1 MSILI
6 DNLEMRITELE
17 IENERLKEW
26 RYQLER
32 SIEHNNK
39 IMEMLKEENEEMQNK
54 LRVYQR
60 HCLNERNKQE
70 EIEIDVL
77 DELSNA
83 INKARNAFRGE

>member
-1 MSILI
+1 M
-6 DNLEMRITELE
+6 NELEMRISELE

-39 IMEMLKEENEEMQNK
+39 IMEMLKEENEEMQNR
-54 LRVYQR
+54 LRVYQA
-60 HCLNERNKQE
+60 HCLKERNKQE
-70 EIEIDVL
+70 ETEIDVL

-83 INKARNAFRGE
+83 ISKARNAFKGE